1 MRHRSIGELMTREV
15 TSVRGDAPFKEIAQ
29 VLSQHRVTAVPVVD
43 GENLVVG
50 VVSEGDLLRKT
61 ADQVASSKDR
71 PAVPGLEA
79 WERAKAEGT
88 RAEEL
93 MSAPAV
99 CARPEWTVAEA
110 ARLMEIQN
118 VKRLVVVDEAD
129 RLVGIVSRRDLLDIF
144 LREDDDIRRE
154 IVEDVLTGTLHLNPA
169 ALTVAVRNGQ
179 VEIGGRLQFRGM
191 SQAIERMCATID
203 GVVSVSAHFTYGTD
217 DIPERQSRSG
227 MPTSPEQRG
236 LSGL

>member
-1 MRHRSIGELMTREV
+1 MRHRRIDQLMTREV
-15 TSVRGDAPFKEIAQ
+15 VSVRGDAPFKEVARTLAQ
-29 VLSQHRVTAVPVVD
+29 HQVTAVPVVD
-43 GENLVVG
+43 GDGRVVG

-61 ADQVASSKDR
+61 ADQAAAPSGL

-110 ARLMEIQN
+110 ARLMEVQR
-118 VKRLVVVDEAD
+118 VKRLVVVDGED
-129 RLVGIVSRRDLLDIF
+129 RLLGIVSRRDLLGVF

-154 IVEDVLTGTLHLNPA
+154 IVEDVLGDTLRLEP
-169 ALTVAVRNGQ
+169 TVLS
-179 VEIGGRLQFRGM
+179 VEVHDGRVELGGRLPFRGM
-191 SQAIERMCATID
+191 APAIERMCATVD
-203 GVVSVSAHFTYGTD
+203 GVVSVSCTRLTYDVD
-217 DIPERQSRSG
+217 DTERGGGRS
-227 MPTSPEQRG
+227 
-236 LSGL
+236 